1 MTWAQDSPKLIPQ
14 RRKTVTPTT
23 PLIASSPTSSV
34 YTLTYQ
40 YDSASNR
47 TRLTYPSGKV
57 VDYTYANNDRMDL
70 VRVNSVTLTD
80 YNYDPLDRR
89 TTKIFTT
96 PGPQQQAAY
105 NFDIANQLE
114 AIHLGHHEI
123 YQDQINRLLFHNLK
137 PQTPILGSPGFIPQI
152 SQKLLEGPSDHGFI
166 INN

>member
-1 MTWAQDSPKLIPQ
+1 MTWAQDSPQRIPQ

-105 NFDIANQLE
+105 NFDIANQLLSLTNTVLP
-114 AIHLGHHEI
+114 A
-123 YQDQINRLLFHNLK
+123 
-137 PQTPILGSPGFIPQI
+137 TPISTYAYTV
-152 SQKLLEGPSDHGFI
+152 
-166 INN
+166 